1 MNENLKNQE
10 KAVVETENKEVE
22 TPADQAT
29 QPAQDNAVTVMV
41 KPNLIDRGYQKYLD
55 QRMKKAQAKEEKR
68 KAKEEAPKEPKG
80 KKALKILGGVA
91 LAAAG
96 VTGALL
102 FGGKGGSSD
111 SVELEEGDITM
122 NPAPAELG
130 SGSLVE
136 TIDISE
142 AAVPTTDEA

>member
-10 KAVVETENKEVE
+10 KAVAEIEITEVE
-22 TPADQAT
+22 TTMDQAT
-29 QPAQDNAVTVMV
+29 QPAQDYGVTITV

-91 LAAAG
+91 LVATG

-111 SVELEEGDITM
+111 SVELGDGDISVT
-122 NPAPAELG
+122 PPQAELE
-130 SGSLVE
+130 SGSSVE
-136 TIDISE
+136 TINISE